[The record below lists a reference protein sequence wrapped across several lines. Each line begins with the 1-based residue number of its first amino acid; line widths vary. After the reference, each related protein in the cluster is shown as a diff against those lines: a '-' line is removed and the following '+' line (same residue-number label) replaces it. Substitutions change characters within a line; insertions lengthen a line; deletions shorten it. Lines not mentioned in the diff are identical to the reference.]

1 MKRILHTAFLVL
13 FVLSCTRV
21 REEEPFP
28 MGENLPAGVPVM
40 LTIPF
45 GSEDLMQVEVGTKA
59 DAGFINESNI
69 HDLYVFIFDKDDCT
83 SENSPKKVYGRYFNF
98 DHRRSSLS
106 ELNEHHN
113 ECWFV
118 ENKSI
123 NNSETPTRGA
133 VKISTI
139 SRNNVALVVLANVA
153 NAVMEMDGEDE
164 IARLNAVEDLN
175 ELRGM
180 TVKLEQDIVNR
191 KNLFLMM
198 GTLGYNDGRTI
209 STGSMQ
215 WNVSNTL
222 NYNSDYTVRLT
233 PLDAKVKFR
242 VKANSEFIGD
252 VTPVYWQV
260 CRTPNS
266 CHLFPDYN
274 EGGVPEGIYY
284 FDSQQVYFEGKE
296 PDGNDTYYTFC
307 FYMLENRLSPAKQ
320 ASKYYQRELQNK
332 TISSDDG
339 YEGPSSNT
347 YGTHYVENGDWEYAN
362 PNSTYVKFDLILTL
376 KPAGIAAMGAD
387 DPSSGMEIG
396 HALTSD
402 AIFTVHLG
410 DFTSSNQPDGSDCF
424 NNYNTERGHSYTYN
438 VTVNNTKSIYTEV
451 ISDKENQAGQEGFL
465 LLTDAEMINADA
477 HYEYHQLTFAYR
489 PDMQQEKFSWY
500 VKTPFGEGGPRII
513 FDEVQNKFTYSAEGL
528 DYLWVKFGINEL
540 VDGTTPAS
548 WDQKTDPSPWGD
560 VHPYT
565 NRRHKYPGDSHYD
578 PTWEPGQRVADG
590 VPVNYGPSD
599 PGNSMYRMIPDL
611 MDITQL
617 IRYIFWETARETAHR
632 QDANAPA
639 SAFIADDS
647 DPATVPVIRFTA
659 FIDEY
664 YYEEHPIEHTVDP
677 DLWRKFVN
685 AQPRELHILSDAR
698 QSRDRKSDVIL
709 SSHSIIQQSIQTIYN
724 IYSADLHTL
733 WGTEHEDEMRK
744 LTNGWP
750 YWPNDP
756 MGGKKT
762 NEQDDSTP
770 GRSGDF
776 DTEVGKWNGRLNSAY
791 IWDFYSSKA
800 EGGSDYTDRRW
811 NTFMEYNVHNEIPEL
826 KAPSGGDNGYQGMAY
841 SCLTRNRDN
850 NGDGIVDRSEIR
862 WYLAACNQLAGM
874 WVGNEALS
882 INARLYMPAQGQ
894 WRAHIMSS
902 TDRRVSW
909 AEEGGGATEYNWD
922 FWDNR
927 HTWETIGDAAAGE
940 SVRCLRNIGT
950 YTDEGTVKDISY
962 APYDYEIE
970 PYFTKEGPEPEGPF
984 TFYFDRLNPKSIR
997 QLSETE
1003 LPYADQFSLY
1013 NCVYLKF
1020 ETQSRRDNVGD
1031 TEADSFNLFNTV
1043 DTYNEKSNPNGYPTI
1058 YSINPEISQL
1068 GHNPYCPPGYRFPNH
1083 SEMLL
1088 MSLYLPQAY
1097 FEKDKDNNGYG
1108 SSVRVN
1114 IPTRTY
1120 YDRGVYGDNRTGMEP
1135 AEINRERGKTG
1146 WGYTSGAH
1154 KQSCLENAT
1163 IINHSRCV
1171 RDVDMTG
1178 HIDGDIQLPSDILY
1192 HGDPI
1197 QLKYSFY
1204 SSGASFVSA
1213 SLLFCYTDGND
1224 LYHELDIPLKA
1235 SPSGMQFVA
1244 SQNYTLPTFAEMGLS
1259 TDKDKADCK
1268 FKFTL
1273 RNTAGSRTIEHPVSL
1288 VCSYLTHCALTL
1300 PSQSD
1305 PDKGMPVRV
1314 SIGIR
1319 DNEENAKITN
1329 VTLHWKASDG
1339 SWQTTVLEDGSNN
1352 LTTFAHDAYLRSII
1366 GEDAWATE
1374 DNRDKEYQFYVT
1386 ASCSDGTGYISETLA
1401 NQILLLNIRPNAD
1414 GAWSIYPDSGEYHQ
1428 WNDPWWQEGIIP
1440 WTNPNNANDWYNT
1453 LPSSGTNKD
1462 YRQKNVICNTLP
1474 GMQIAN
1480 LNFPNGDFIEAGLDV
1495 SQCVFV
1501 RTVEGKLSDST
1512 PKNQTVGMDNIF
1524 GIAPSEA
1531 ALNWGAGSFLC
1542 YYPAHTDATN
1552 TAPATDKL
1560 QVDALDINS
1569 NKFGKKQVGTID
1581 SSILNLKLCSDGFSW
1596 NGNLLASDT
1605 NWDNKNANYNAVIPN
1620 LLTKSTLW
1628 VGAIEGKHLTRA
1640 LYNFIRV
1647 VRVKEP
1653 AVTPVPRD

>member
-1 MKRILHTAFLVL
+1 MKRILHTALLVL

-45 GSEDLMQVEVGTKA
+45 GSSDLMEVEVGTKA

-198 GTLGYNDGRTI
+198 GALGYNDGRTI

-274 EGGVPEGIYY
+274 GGSVPADIYY

-296 PDGNDTYYTFC
+296 TDGNDTYYTFC

-332 TISSDDG
+332 TISSDNG

-347 YGTHYVENGDWEYAN
+347 YGTRYVENGDWEYAN

-376 KPAGIAAMGAD
+376 TTAGIAAMEAD
-387 DPSSGMEIG
+387 DSSSGMEIG

-438 VTVNNTKSIYTEV
+438 VTINNTKSIYTEV
-451 ISDKENQAGQEGFL
+451 IYDKENQAGQEGFL

-477 HYEYHQLTFAYR
+477 HYEYHQLTFTYR
-489 PDMQQEKFSWY
+489 PDMKQEKFSWY
-500 VKTPFGEGGPRII
+500 VKTPFSDGGPRII
-513 FDEVQNKFTYSAEGL
+513 FDELQNKFTYSAEGL
-528 DYLWVKFGINEL
+528 DYLWVKFGVNET
-540 VDGTTPAS
+540 VTGAPSSAP
-548 WDQKTDPSPWGD
+548 WDTDTDPSPWVSETLGT
-560 VHPYT
+560 VNPYT
-565 NRRHKYPGDSHYD
+565 KRRHKYPGDSHYD
-578 PTWEPGQRVADG
+578 PAWEPGRRVSEG

-599 PGNSMYRMIPDL
+599 EADPMYRMIPDL

-632 QDANAPA
+632 ENPSAPS

-744 LTNGWP
+744 LTDGWP
-750 YWPNDP
+750 YWPGDP
-756 MGGKKT
+756 MGGKAGD
-762 NEQDDSTP
+762 ESD
-770 GRSGDF
+770 GRSGDY
-776 DTEVGKWNGRLNSAY
+776 DTELGKWNGRLNTAY
-791 IWDFYSSKA
+791 IWDLYSSREA
-800 EGGSDYTDRRW
+800 SGSDRTGQWD
-811 NTFMEYNVHNEIPEL
+811 TFMEYNVHNEIPEL
-826 KAPSGGDNGYQGMAY
+826 KAPSGVDKGYQGMAY

-850 NGDGIVDRSEIR
+850 NGDGVIDRSEIR

-902 TDRRVSW
+902 SGKRVSW
-909 AEEGGGATEYNWD
+909 SEEGGGATEYNWD
-922 FWDNR
+922 FGGNR
-927 HTWETIGDAAAGE
+927 YTWPTIGEAAAGE
-940 SVRCLRNIGT
+940 TVRCLRNIGT

-970 PYFTKEGPEPEGPF
+970 PYFTKEGQEPEGPF

-1020 ETQSRRDNVGD
+1020 ETQSRNDNVGD

-1043 DTYNEKSNPNGYPTI
+1043 DTYNEKSNPNRYPTI

-1083 SEMLL
+1083 AEMLL

-1097 FEKDKDNNGYG
+1097 FEKDKDNKGYG
-1108 SSVRVN
+1108 VRVN

-1135 AEINRERGKTG
+1135 AEINHERGKTG

-1154 KQSCLENAT
+1154 KQSCLDNAT

-1300 PSQSD
+1300 PSQSN

-1339 SWQTTVLEDGSNN
+1339 SWQTCVLEDGTGN
-1352 LTTFAHDAYLRSII
+1352 LTSYSGDVYLKDLIGDAN
-1366 GEDAWATE
+1366 WATQSKRE
-1374 DNRDKEYQFYVT
+1374 KEYLFYAT
-1386 ASCSDGTGYISETLA
+1386 ASCSDGTEYVSKTVS
-1401 NQILLLNIRPNAD
+1401 NQILKLNFCLNPV
-1414 GAWSIYPDSGEYHQ
+1414 P
-1428 WNDPWWQEGIIP
+1428 EGG
-1440 WTNPNNANDWYNT
+1440 WTNINQCNGIWT
-1453 LPSSGTNKD
+1453 EEVTNLHFDK
-1462 YRQKNVICNTLP
+1462 
-1474 GMQIAN
+1474 
-1480 LNFPNGDFIEAGLDV
+1480 GDFIEVDMDLRNCRYKYLTGTAATDLG
-1495 SQCVFV
+1495 Q
-1501 RTVEGKLSDST
+1501 
-1512 PKNQTVGMDNIF
+1512 DNIIGF
-1524 GIAPSEA
+1524 SADNFNTPGQANNVKTIKNSII
-1531 ALNWGAGSFLC
+1531 W
-1542 YYPAHTDATN
+1542 YYPSVQHLVNSDNPDDWGWIRSRIHAGKWDADTPDEGVLN
-1552 TAPATDKL
+1552 AMNLILDKDGL
-1560 QVDALDINS
+1560 IRDGHRWTRNAGDWNS
-1569 NKFGKKQVGTID
+1569 RIKG
-1581 SSILNLKLCSDGFSW
+1581 
-1596 NGNLLASDT
+1596 
-1605 NWDNKNANYNAVIPN
+1605 
-1620 LLTKSTLW
+1620 LLTTRNNLW
-1628 VGAIEGKHLTRA
+1628 LGSMEGVHHSRA